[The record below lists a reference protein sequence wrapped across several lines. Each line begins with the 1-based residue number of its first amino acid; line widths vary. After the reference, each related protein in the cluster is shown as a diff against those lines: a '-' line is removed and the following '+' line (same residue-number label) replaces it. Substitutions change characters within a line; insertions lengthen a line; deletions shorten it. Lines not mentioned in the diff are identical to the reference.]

1 VKRKAGL
8 FLLAVMVAVSLG
20 AIIVTSLAMYR
31 LASERH
37 AEEIRKIEASLSDR
51 FAVFEAML
59 NDQHERIASHM
70 EKVLP
75 AIAQELEAGGRPPSA
90 LSTGEMTALAHRYGV
105 QHIYFINRS
114 HVVFQTNFPGDM
126 NLALPKGPFTE
137 FLDSVFAANRVM
149 NDGIDLS
156 QVTGTLKTYSYF
168 GPKDKDYIIEI
179 STDVRGSLD
188 ATGYGWMTRY
198 FFDELLTD
206 PVRSNPSIKELNIYL
221 INQAGT
227 WSLIHPGQKLDP
239 VLAER
244 VIKNHREEISS
255 GDGRYLTIYSAD
267 RTASAMRPDH
277 PVTAKHVIRKITYD
291 VGLAREAVIQVL
303 LSSLIVLALLM
314 PVVFWIASRLLQKQL
329 LDPLFNL
336 RGEAGAIAE
345 GDLNQTI
352 ANIDR
357 RDEIGQLAGSFA
369 AMRDAVR
376 KTITDLKQT
385 NLSIERFVPQAFLS
399 IVGKPSIVD
408 VELGDNKRK
417 NMTILFSDI
426 RNFTTLSE
434 AMTPDE
440 NFAFINAYLERMGP
454 VIRDHNGFIDKY
466 IGDAIMAL
474 FESADDALRAGLA
487 MLETLDAFNAE
498 RRAAGRPPIAIGIG
512 VNTGT
517 LMMGTI
523 GEKHRMDGTV
533 ISDAVNLASRVE
545 GLTKTYGVRL
555 LVSQYTVENLADPR
569 AYDIRPIDVVVVK
582 GKTHPVTICEVFQR
596 DPAGQRAAKAGTR
609 DLLQSGVEALARRDL
624 ACARRFFEESLQK
637 LPGDMAASNLLQKCI
652 PPLRGVREG
661 EVPAQRAE
669 GA

>member
-1 VKRKAGL
+1 MGRAVKRKVGL

-31 LASERH
+31 LASQRY
-37 AEEIRKIEASLSDR
+37 ADEIRKIEASLSDR

-59 NDQHERIASHM
+59 GDQHERITSHM

-75 AIAQELEAGGRPPSA
+75 EIAQELAASGRPPNA
-90 LSTGEMTALAHRYGV
+90 LSSEEMTALAQRHGV
-105 QHIYFINRS
+105 QHIYFINRD
-114 HVVFQTNFPGDM
+114 HVVFQTNFAPDM
-126 NLALPKGPFTE
+126 NLAFPKGPFTQ
-137 FLDSVFAANRVM
+137 FLDSVFGANRVM
-149 NDGIDLS
+149 SDGIDLS
-156 QVTGTLKTYSYF
+156 QVTGTLKTYSYL
-168 GPKDKDYIIEI
+168 GPKDKDYIIET
-179 STDVRGSLD
+179 STDVRDSLD
-188 ATGYGWMTRY
+188 ASGYAWMTKY

-206 PVRSNPSIKELNIYL
+206 PVRSNPSIKELDIYL
-221 INQAGT
+221 INQSGT

-239 VLAER
+239 ALAAHI
-244 VIKNHREEISS
+244 VKNRREEVSS
-255 GDGRYLTIYSAD
+255 GDGRYLTVYSAEQ
-267 RTASAMRPDH
+267 TASATQPDH

-303 LSSLIVLALLM
+303 LSSLLVLALAM

-336 RGEAGAIAE
+336 RGEAGAIAQ
-345 GDLNQTI
+345 GDLNQAI

-357 RDEIGQLAGSFA
+357 RDEIGQLARSFA

-376 KTITDLKQT
+376 KTITDLKDT
-385 NLSIERFVPQAFLS
+385 NISIERFVPQAFLA
-399 IVGKPSIVD
+399 IVGKPSIVE

-474 FESADDALRAGLA
+474 FESADDALKAGLG
-487 MLETLDAFNAE
+487 MLETLDAFNAG
-498 RRAAGRPPIAIGIG
+498 RRAAGQPPINIG
-512 VNTGT
+512 VGINTGT

-533 ISDAVNLASRVE
+533 ISDAVNLASRIE

-555 LVSQYTVENLADPR
+555 LVSQYTVESLADPK

-582 GKTHPVTICEVFQR
+582 GKTHPVTVCEVFQR
-596 DPAGQRAAKAGTR
+596 DPAELRAAKAGTR
-609 DLLQSGVEALARRDL
+609 DLLQAGVESLSRRDL
-624 ACARRFFEESLQK
+624 VCARRLFEESLQK
-637 LPGDMAASNLLQKCI
+637 LPGDMAASNLLQKC
-652 PPLRGVREG
+652 G
-661 EVPAQRAE
+661 
-669 GA
+669 

>member
-1 VKRKAGL
+1 MGRPVKRKAGL

-31 LASERH
+31 LASERY

-59 NDQHERIASHM
+59 SDQHERITSHM

-75 AIAQELEAGGRPPSA
+75 EIARELAADGRPPSA
-90 LSTGEMTALAHRYGV
+90 LSSDEMTALAQRHDV

-114 HVVFQTNFPGDM
+114 HVVFQTSFPGDM
-126 NLALPKGPFTE
+126 NLAFPKGPFTE
-137 FLDSVFAANRVM
+137 FLDSVFGANRVM

-168 GPKDKDYIIEI
+168 GPKGKDYIIEM

-188 ATGYGWMTRY
+188 ATGYGWMARY

-206 PVRSNPSIKELNIYL
+206 PVRSNPSVKELDIYL

-239 VLAER
+239 ALAER
-244 VIKNHREEISS
+244 IIRNHREEISS
-255 GDGRYLTIYSAD
+255 GDGRYLTVYSAEP
-267 RTASAMRPDH
+267 TASANQPDH

-336 RGEAGAIAE
+336 RGEAGAVAQ
-345 GDLNQTI
+345 GDLNQAI
-352 ANIDR
+352 ANTDR
-357 RDEIGQLAGSFA
+357 RDEIGQLARSFA
-369 AMRDAVR
+369 SMRDAVR
-376 KTITDLKQT
+376 KTINDLKDT
-385 NLSIERFVPQAFLS
+385 NVSIGRFVPQAFLA
-399 IVGKPSIVD
+399 IVGKPSIVE
-408 VELGDNKRK
+408 VELGDNKRR

-474 FESADDALRAGLA
+474 FESADDALKAGLA
-487 MLETLDAFNAE
+487 MLETLDAFNDE
-498 RRAAGRPPIAIGIG
+498 RRAASRPPIAIGIG
-512 VNTGT
+512 INTGT

-545 GLTKTYGVRL
+545 ALTKTYGVRL
-555 LVSQYTVENLADPR
+555 LVTQYTVEDLGDPR
-569 AYDIRPIDVVVVK
+569 GYDIRPIDVVVVK
-582 GKTHPVTICEVFQR
+582 GKTRPVTICEVFQR
-596 DPAGQRAAKAGTR
+596 DPAEQRAAKAGTR
-609 DLLQSGVEALARRDL
+609 DLLQSGVEALARRDM
-624 ACARRFFEESLQK
+624 ACARRFFEESLQR
-637 LPGDMAASNLLQKCI
+637 LPGDMAASNLLQKC
-652 PPLRGVREG
+652 
-661 EVPAQRAE
+661 A
-669 GA
+669 

>member
-1 VKRKAGL
+1 MKRKAGL

-20 AIIVTSLAMYR
+20 AIIVPSLAMYR
-31 LASERH
+31 LASQRY

-51 FAVFEAML
+51 FAVFESML
-59 NDQHERIASHM
+59 SDQHERITSHM

-75 AIAQELEAGGRPPSA
+75 AIAQELQAMGRAPA
-90 LSTGEMTALAHRYGV
+90 DLSSDELTALAHRHGV

-114 HVVFQTNFPGDM
+114 HVVFQTNFPADM
-126 NLALPKGPFTE
+126 NLAFPKGPFTQ
-137 FLDSVFAANRVM
+137 FLDSVFGANRVM
-149 NDGIDLS
+149 SDGIDLS
-156 QVTGTLKTYSYF
+156 QATGTLKTYSYF
-168 GPKDKDYIIEI
+168 GPKDKDYIIET

-188 ATGYGWMTRY
+188 ATGYGWMARY

-206 PVRSNPSIKELNIYL
+206 PIRSNPSVKELDIYL

-227 WSLIHPGQKLDP
+227 WSLIHAGQKLDP
-239 VLAER
+239 ALAER
-244 VIKNHREEISS
+244 IIKNHREEISS
-255 GDGRYLTIYSAD
+255 GDGRYLTIYSGEQ
-267 RTASAMRPDH
+267 TASATQPDH

-291 VGLAREAVIQVL
+291 VGLAREAVIQVF
-303 LSSLIVLALLM
+303 LSAMIVLALLM
-314 PVVFWIASRLLQKQL
+314 PVVFWVASRLLQKQL

-336 RGEAGAIAE
+336 RGEAGAIAQ
-345 GDLNQTI
+345 GDLNQAI
-352 ANIDR
+352 ANTDR
-357 RDEIGQLAGSFA
+357 RDEIGQLARSFS

-376 KTITDLKQT
+376 KTITDLKDT
-385 NLSIERFVPQAFLS
+385 NISIERFVPQAFLA
-399 IVGKPSIVD
+399 IVGKPSIVE

-417 NMTILFSDI
+417 TMTILFSDI

-440 NFAFINAYLERMGP
+440 NFAFINSYLERMGP

-474 FESADDALRAGLA
+474 FESADDAVKAGLG
-487 MLETLDAFNAE
+487 MLETLEVFNAG
-498 RRAAGRPPIAIGIG
+498 RRAAGQPPINIG
-512 VNTGT
+512 VGLNSGT

-533 ISDAVNLASRVE
+533 ISDAVNLASRIE

-555 LVSQYTVENLADPR
+555 LVSQYTVESLADPK

-596 DPAGQRAAKAGTR
+596 DPAELRAAKAGTR

-624 ACARRFFEESLQK
+624 ICARQLFEESLQK
-637 LPGDMAASNLLQKCI
+637 LPGDMAATNLLQKC
-652 PPLRGVREG
+652 
-661 EVPAQRAE
+661 A
-669 GA
+669 

>member
-1 VKRKAGL
+1 MKRKVGL

-31 LASERH
+31 LASQRY

-51 FAVFEAML
+51 FAVFVAML
-59 NDQHERIASHM
+59 SGQHERITSHM
-70 EKVLP
+70 ERVLP
-75 AIAQELEAGGRPPSA
+75 AIAQELEAMGRAPA
-90 LSTGEMTALAHRYGV
+90 DLSSEEMTALAQRHGV
-105 QHIYFINRS
+105 QHIYFINRA

-126 NLALPKGPFTE
+126 NLAFPKGTFTE
-137 FLDSVFAANRVM
+137 FLDSVYGANRVM
-149 NDGIDLS
+149 SDGIDLS

-168 GPKDKDYIIEI
+168 GPKDKDYIVET

-188 ATGYGWMTRY
+188 ATGYGWMARY

-206 PVRSNPSIKELNIYL
+206 PVRSNPSVKELDIYL

-239 VLAER
+239 ALAER
-244 VIKNHREEISS
+244 IIKNHREEILSD
-255 GDGRYLTIYSAD
+255 DGRYLTIYSGEQ
-267 RTASAMRPDH
+267 TASATQPDH

-291 VGLAREAVIQVL
+291 IGLAREAVIQVF
-303 LSSLIVLALLM
+303 LSAMIVLALLM

-336 RGEAGAIAE
+336 RGEAGAIAQ
-345 GDLNQTI
+345 GDLNLAI
-352 ANIDR
+352 ANTDR
-357 RDEIGQLAGSFA
+357 RDEIGQLATSFA

-376 KTITDLKQT
+376 KTITDLKDT
-385 NLSIERFVPQAFLS
+385 NISIERFVPQAFLA
-399 IVGKPSIVD
+399 IVGKPSIVE

-474 FESADDALRAGLA
+474 FESADDALKAGLG
-487 MLETLDAFNAE
+487 MLETLEAFNAD
-498 RRAAGRPPIAIGIG
+498 RRAAGQAPIGIG
-512 VNTGT
+512 VGINTGT

-533 ISDAVNLASRVE
+533 ISDAVNLASRIE
-545 GLTKTYGVRL
+545 GLTKTYRIGL
-555 LVSQYTVENLADPR
+555 LISQYTVENLADPK
-569 AYDIRPIDVVVVK
+569 AYDIRPVDDVVVK
-582 GKTHPVTICEVFQR
+582 GKTRPVTIFE
-596 DPAGQRAAKAGTR
+596 
-609 DLLQSGVEALARRDL
+609 ARR
-624 ACARRFFEESLQK
+624 RGQQS
-637 LPGDMAASNLLQKCI
+637 AA
-652 PPLRGVREG
+652 
-661 EVPAQRAE
+661 
-669 GA
+669 

>member
-1 VKRKAGL
+1 MKRKVGL
-8 FLLAVMVAVSLG
+8 FLLAVMVAVSVG
-20 AIIVTSLAMYR
+20 ALVVTSLAMYR
-31 LASERH
+31 LASQRY

-59 NDQHERIASHM
+59 SDQHERITSHM

-75 AIAQELEAGGRPPSA
+75 AIAHELGAMSRAPA
-90 LSTGEMTALAHRYGV
+90 DLSSDELTALAQRHGV

-114 HVVFQTNFPGDM
+114 HVVFQTNLPDDM
-126 NLALPKGPFTE
+126 NLAFPKGSFTE
-137 FLDSVFAANRVM
+137 FLDSVFGANRVM
-149 NDGIDLS
+149 SDGIDLS

-168 GPKDKDYIIEI
+168 GPKDKDYIIET

-188 ATGYGWMTRY
+188 ATGYGWMARY

-206 PVRSNPSIKELNIYL
+206 PVRSNPSVKELDIYL

-227 WSLIHPGQKLDP
+227 WSLIHPRQKLDP
-239 VLAER
+239 ALAER
-244 VIKNHREEISS
+244 IIRNHREEISS
-255 GDGRYLTIYSAD
+255 GDGRYLTIYSSEL
-267 RTASAMRPDH
+267 TSSATQPDH

-291 VGLAREAVIQVL
+291 VGLAREAVTQVF
-303 LSSLIVLALLM
+303 LSSMIVLALLM

-336 RGEAGAIAE
+336 RGEAGAIAQ

-352 ANIDR
+352 ANTDR
-357 RDEIGQLAGSFA
+357 RDEIGQLALSFA

-376 KTITDLKQT
+376 KTITDLKDT
-385 NLSIERFVPQAFLS
+385 NLSIERFVPQAFLA
-399 IVGKPSIVD
+399 IVGKPSIVE
-408 VELGDNKRK
+408 VELGDNKLK
-417 NMTILFSDI
+417 TMTILFSDI

-487 MLETLDAFNAE
+487 MLDTLETFNAE
-498 RRAAGRPPIAIGIG
+498 RRAAGQAQIGIG
-512 VNTGT
+512 IGINSGT

-545 GLTKTYGVRL
+545 GLTKTYGARL
-555 LVSQYTVENLADPR
+555 LVSQYTVESLSDPK

-582 GKTHPVTICEVFQR
+582 GKTHPVTIWEVFTR
-596 DPAGQRAAKAGTR
+596 DPAEQRTRKAGTR

-624 ACARRFFEESLQK
+624 VGARRFFEESQRE
-637 LPGDMAASNLLQKCI
+637 LPGDMAAINLLQKC
-652 PPLRGVREG
+652 
-661 EVPAQRAE
+661 A
-669 GA
+669 

>member
-1 VKRKAGL
+1 MKRKVGL

-31 LASERH
+31 LASQRY

-51 FAVFEAML
+51 FAVFQAML
-59 NDQHERIASHM
+59 SDQHERITSHM

-75 AIAQELEAGGRPPSA
+75 AIAQELEATGRAPA
-90 LSTGEMTALAHRYGV
+90 DLSSDELTALAHRHGV

-126 NLALPKGPFTE
+126 NLAFPKGSFTE
-137 FLDSVFAANRVM
+137 FLDSVFGANRVM
-149 NDGIDLS
+149 SDGIDLS

-168 GPKDKDYIIEI
+168 GPKDKDYIIET

-188 ATGYGWMTRY
+188 ATGYGWMARY

-206 PVRSNPSIKELNIYL
+206 PIRSNPSVKELDIYL

-244 VIKNHREEISS
+244 IIKNHREEISS
-255 GDGRYLTIYSAD
+255 GDGRYLTIYSGEQ
-267 RTASAMRPDH
+267 TASATQPDH

-291 VGLAREAVIQVL
+291 VGLAREAVIQVFI
-303 LSSLIVLALLM
+303 SSMIVLALLM

-336 RGEAGAIAE
+336 RGEAGAIAQ
-345 GDLNQTI
+345 GDLNQAI
-352 ANIDR
+352 ANTDR
-357 RDEIGQLAGSFA
+357 RDEIGQLASSFA

-376 KTITDLKQT
+376 KTITDLKDT
-385 NLSIERFVPQAFLS
+385 NISIERFVPQAFLA
-399 IVGKPSIVD
+399 IVGKPSIVE

-417 NMTILFSDI
+417 TMTILFSDI

-474 FESADDALRAGLA
+474 FESADDAVKAGLA
-487 MLETLDAFNAE
+487 MLETLEAFNAE
-498 RRAAGRPPIAIGIG
+498 RRAAGQAPIGIG
-512 VNTGT
+512 MGLNTGI

-533 ISDAVNLASRVE
+533 ISDAVNLASRIE
-545 GLTKTYGVRL
+545 SLTKIYHVGL
-555 LVSQYTVENLADPR
+555 LVSQYTVESLADPK

-596 DPAGQRAAKAGTR
+596 DPAEQRAAKA
-609 DLLQSGVEALARRDL
+609 AHARP
-624 ACARRFFEESLQK
+624 AAVGRRGAGAQGL
-637 LPGDMAASNLLQKCI
+637 GRR
-652 PPLRGVREG
+652 PPVLRGVPAEAARRHG
-661 EVPAQRAE
+661 GQQSPAEVRVSEATPL
-669 GA
+669 

>member
-1 VKRKAGL
+1 MKRKVGL

-31 LASERH
+31 LASQRY
-37 AEEIRKIEASLSDR
+37 AEEIRKVEASLSDR
-51 FAVFEAML
+51 FAVFVAML
-59 NDQHERIASHM
+59 SDQHERITSHM

-75 AIAQELEAGGRPPSA
+75 AIAQELEAMGRAPGYLTSA
-90 LSTGEMTALAHRYGV
+90 EMTALAQRHGV
-105 QHIYFINRS
+105 QHIYFIDRA
-114 HVVFQTNFPGDM
+114 HVVFQTNFPPDM
-126 NLALPKGPFTE
+126 NLAFPKGTFTE
-137 FLDSVFAANRVM
+137 FLDSVYGANRVM
-149 NDGIDLS
+149 SDGIDLS

-168 GPKDKDYIIEI
+168 GPKGKDYIVET

-188 ATGYGWMTRY
+188 ATGYGWMARY

-206 PVRSNPSIKELNIYL
+206 PVRSNPSVKELNIYL

-239 VLAER
+239 ALAER
-244 VIKNHREEISS
+244 IVRNHREEIVSD
-255 GDGRYLTIYSAD
+255 DGRYLTVYSGD
-267 RTASAMRPDH
+267 QTASANRPDH

-291 VGLAREAVIQVL
+291 IGLAREAVIQVF
-303 LSSLIVLALLM
+303 LSSMIVLALLM
-314 PVVFWIASRLLQKQL
+314 PVVFWIASRLLQRQL

-336 RGEAGAIAE
+336 RGEAGAIAQ
-345 GDLNQTI
+345 GDLNQAI
-352 ANIDR
+352 ANTER
-357 RDEIGQLAGSFA
+357 RDEIGQLARSFA
-369 AMRDAVR
+369 AMRDSVR
-376 KTITDLKQT
+376 KTITDLKDT
-385 NLSIERFVPQAFLS
+385 NISIERFVPQAFLA
-399 IVGKPSIVD
+399 IVGKPSIVE

-474 FESADDALRAGLA
+474 FESADDAVKAGLG
-487 MLETLDAFNAE
+487 MLETLEAFNAD
-498 RRAAGRPPIAIGIG
+498 RRAAGQPPISIG
-512 VNTGT
+512 VGINTGT

-533 ISDAVNLASRVE
+533 ISDAVNLASRIE

-555 LVSQYTVENLADPR
+555 LVSQYTAESLADSR

-596 DPAGQRAAKAGTR
+596 DPAELRTAKAGTR
-609 DLLQSGVEALARRDL
+609 DLLESGVEALARRDL
-624 ACARRFFEESLQK
+624 VCARRFFEESLQK
-637 LPGDMAASNLLQKCI
+637 LPGDMAASNLLQKC
-652 PPLRGVREG
+652 V
-661 EVPAQRAE
+661 
-669 GA
+669 

>member
-1 VKRKAGL
+1 VKRKVGL

-31 LASERH
+31 LASQRY

-51 FAVFEAML
+51 FAVFESML
-59 NDQHERIASHM
+59 SDQHERITSHM
-70 EKVLP
+70 GKVLP
-75 AIAQELEAGGRPPSA
+75 AIAQELETMGRAPA
-90 LSTGEMTALAHRYGV
+90 DLSSDELTALAHRHGV

-114 HVVFQTNFPGDM
+114 HIVFQTNLPGDM
-126 NLALPKGPFTE
+126 NLAFPKGSFTE
-137 FLDSVFAANRVM
+137 FLDSVFGANREM
-149 NDGIDLS
+149 SDGIDIS
-156 QVTGTLKTYSYF
+156 QVTGTLKTYSYL
-168 GPKDKDYIIEI
+168 GPKDKDYLIET

-188 ATGYGWMTRY
+188 ATGYGWMARY

-206 PVRSNPSIKELNIYL
+206 PIRSNPSVKELDIYL
-221 INQAGT
+221 INHAGT
-227 WSLIHPGQKLDP
+227 WSLIHAGQKLDP
-239 VLAER
+239 ALAEHI
-244 VIKNHREEISS
+244 IKNHREEISG
-255 GDGRYLTIYSAD
+255 GDGRYLTIYSAEQ
-267 RTASAMRPDH
+267 TASATQPDH

-291 VGLAREAVIQVL
+291 VGLAREAVIQVFI
-303 LSSLIVLALLM
+303 SSMFVLALLM

-336 RGEAGAIAE
+336 RGEAGAIAQ
-345 GDLNQTI
+345 GDLNQAI
-352 ANIDR
+352 ANTDR
-357 RDEIGQLAGSFA
+357 RDEIGQLAKSFA

-376 KTITDLKQT
+376 RTITDLKDT
-385 NLSIERFVPQAFLS
+385 NISIERFVPQAFLA
-399 IVGKPSIVD
+399 IVGKPSIVE

-440 NFAFINAYLERMGP
+440 NFAFINSYLERMGP

-474 FESADDALRAGLA
+474 FESADDAIKAGLG
-487 MLETLDAFNAE
+487 MLETLEAFNAG
-498 RRAAGRPPIAIGIG
+498 RRASGQVPIGIG
-512 VNTGT
+512 VGINTGI

-533 ISDAVNLASRVE
+533 ISDAVNLASRIE
-545 GLTKTYGVRL
+545 SLTKTYHVGL
-555 LVSQYTVENLADPR
+555 LVSQYTVDNLADPK

-596 DPAGQRAAKAGTR
+596 DPAEQRAAKARTR
-609 DLLQSGVEALARRDL
+609 DLLQSGVEALAKHDG
-624 ACARRFFEESLQK
+624 ATARRRFEQSLEL
-637 LPGDMAASNLLQKCI
+637 LPGDMAASNLLNKC
-652 PPLRGVREG
+652 
-661 EVPAQRAE
+661 A
-669 GA
+669 